1 MTEIKNLGFDLRE
14 IVYTFNLRHNED
26 CSHLFEWIAAKY
38 ELNEVENTILDDLHE
53 YIQGNGEY
61 MNEEELKTKM
71 VGLIFYAAKIEV
83 PRKVMVFYERP
94 LAGTIQNIPL
104 SVICDCIV
112 AMPLVSA
119 PQHPYFFL
127 QEAPSQPSPKG
138 QENFIKKK
146 KDPEAQMLVAML
158 IAQAKNNDQ
167 KPIYGAYLIGT
178 GWHFATLIADEYCV
192 SPRIEVTK
200 KDDLLKVVYALRK
213 LKDLILNC

>member
-112 AMPLVSA
+112 ATPLVSA

-127 QEAPSQPSPKG
+127 QEFKKSKG
-138 QENFIKKK
+138 EK

-213 LKDLILNC
+213 LKDLILNR